1 MFSIFYSYSDKLY
14 VMSNKVKK
22 LYKYI
27 FILVK
32 CPCVATGEDKN
43 NSISG
48 PKDYKSDLQGRLN
61 IEPHLQIDVE

>member
-1 MFSIFYSYSDKLY
+1 VFSIFYSYSDKLY
-14 VMSNKVKK
+14 VMSNKVKM

-32 CPCVATGEDKN
+32 YPCVARGEDKN

-48 PKDYKSDLQGRLN
+48 PKDYKLDLQGRLN
-61 IEPHLQIDVE
+61 IESHLQIDVE